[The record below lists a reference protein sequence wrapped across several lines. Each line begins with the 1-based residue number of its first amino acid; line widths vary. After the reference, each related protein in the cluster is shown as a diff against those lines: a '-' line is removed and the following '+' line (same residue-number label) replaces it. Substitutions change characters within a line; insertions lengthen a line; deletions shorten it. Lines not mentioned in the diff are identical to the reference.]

1 MKDHLQLPATR
12 TNQTKENQTNTFMG
26 VIIEQTIK
34 DLNTSAL
41 QVIDQSQ
48 RLIRLKTEIM
58 ASEL

>member
-1 MKDHLQLPATR
+1 MKDHLQLPAIR